1 MTSAR
6 PSSETQAV
14 KRDAL
19 LGYPEVRHS
28 RMLLAGIQVEF
39 GLDSDDSIP
48 GVTVLPRFYS
58 IRQRVTGKVKKGPV
72 DPLLLCESARW

>member
-28 RMLLAGIQVEF
+28 RMLLAGIQVKF
-39 GLDSDDSIP
+39 GSDPDE
-48 GVTVLPRFYS
+48 S
-58 IRQRVTGKVKKGPV
+58 IRGCQFCRVSIQSG
-72 DPLLLCESARW
+72 SA